1 MSASLLLF
9 RNRTAETI
17 PAESLLRQ
25 AAFYE
30 ERLQYLPA
38 LAMYQQAARL
48 AEKEKDSV
56 ALSSVYR
63 RMGNIYR
70 NQSLKHEALQCEK
83 KALSYISNANDSLR
97 MGLYREIGDLHALTG
112 EADSACYYYQIGGC
126 RISQAKIL
134 QQGGRCREAELLLKE
149 ELEQDISKKRKRSS
163 VGIGRPENLFRRIGR
178 SRGLPKPYARFPST
192 CICFPV
198 PDCRETWRQ
207 SAG

>member
-1 MSASLLLF
+1 MIGIFFFICLLVSCSSGAG
-9 RNRTAETI
+9 RQEAI

-56 ALSSVYR
+56 ALSSSYR

-97 MGLYREIGDLHALTG
+97 MELYREIGDIHALTG
-112 EADSACYYYQIGGC
+112 EADSAC
-126 RISQAKIL
+126 
-134 QQGGRCREAELLLKE
+134 
-149 ELEQDISKKRKRSS
+149 
-163 VGIGRPENLFRRIGR
+163 
-178 SRGLPKPYARFPST
+178 
-192 CICFPV
+192 
-198 PDCRETWRQ
+198 
-207 SAG
+207 